1 MITVNVKTPKEKKSV
16 QVEENA
22 TIKEVSTLYALS
34 RVYLGL
40 DISIKVH
47 DNGNINALTLL

>member
-22 TIKEVSTLYALS
+22 TIKEVSTVKALL
-34 RVYLGL
+34 RVR
-40 DISIKVH
+40 DW
-47 DNGNINALTLL
+47 D